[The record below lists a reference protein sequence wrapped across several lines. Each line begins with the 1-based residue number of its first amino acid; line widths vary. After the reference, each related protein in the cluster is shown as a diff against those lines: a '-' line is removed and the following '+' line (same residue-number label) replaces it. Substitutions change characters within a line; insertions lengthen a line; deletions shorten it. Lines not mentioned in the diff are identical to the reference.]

1 MTEDILQH
9 LQDDVWGLLTNE
21 PSMVYVPIYR
31 SRTPL
36 EKDSNGDHIV
46 GQSMMI
52 EEEIEQALGGLA
64 LKNGKCG
71 IVVIVMMPDAQP
83 VGERDALEL
92 TIPVRI
98 IEDRLFNEG
107 TTGTG
112 ISSSRLMLHLKQV
125 LSNRPLRGSYT
136 LTPAARGAM
145 EEISLPDDRKA
156 NELRMTV
163 TRSLQPLPR
172 VAQPAV
178 VIATRVMT
186 ITCATEGAQIYWS
199 ANGDWP
205 GPQNPLSWLYDL
217 PVTLSDEIT
226 EVRVVAYPETGTVMQ
241 PSNDVIEEVV

>member
-1 MTEDILQH
+1 MTEDILQ
-9 LQDDVWGLLTNE
+9 LTQDDIWGLLTNE
-21 PSMVYVPIYR
+21 PGLVHVPVFR

-36 EKDSNGDHIV
+36 EKDSNGDPIV

-52 EEEIEQALGGLA
+52 EEQIEQALGGLSE
-64 LKNGKCG
+64 KNGKSG

-92 TIPVRI
+92 TIIIRI
-98 IEDRLFNEG
+98 IEDRLFNES
-107 TTGTG
+107 TNGTG
-112 ISSSRLMLHLKQV
+112 ISSSKLMLHLNQV
-125 LSNRPLRGSYT
+125 LSRRALRGSYT

-156 NELRMTV
+156 HELRMTL
-163 TRSLQPLPR
+163 TRSLEPLPK
-172 VAQPAV
+172 VSQPAV
-178 VIATRVMT
+178 AIDTGIMT

-241 PSNDVIEEVV
+241 PSNDVIEEV